1 MKTHIILFIGI
12 ILIPFE
18 INFSQNTDSFT
29 NTTQKI
35 LPTIVKIFA
44 ETNSE
49 YASEMTA
56 EVTKDTS
63 NILYSTGTGFF
74 VSKDGY
80 ILTANHIVGI
90 STGKIIVLHI
100 ENNIPKEYPAT
111 IISSDSIADI
121 ALLKI
126 NKANCPFLELFDPIN
141 LPVGVELGFVGFP
154 LNYFFPVVSKSIL
167 SAKVDLPIK
176 NNLPPRHQLVINQFV
191 NHGNSGGP
199 VFLSATGQVVGI
211 VSWRPSPNITE
222 RTIVLPKDYQP
233 VARIGGIDPI
243 GLSVETYNENLK
255 YIGEL
260 TQFGLGFVPSVEYA
274 ILLLKK

>member
-1 MKTHIILFIGI
+1 MKTNIILFIGI

-18 INFSQNTDSFT
+18 INLSQNIDTFS
-29 NTTQKI
+29 NTTKKI

-44 ETNSE
+44 ETNSV

-56 EVTKDTS
+56 EITKDTS
-63 NILYSTGTGFF
+63 NKFYSTGTGFF

-90 STGKIIVLHI
+90 STGKIIVLHF
-100 ENNIPKEYPAT
+100 ENNVPKEYPAT
-111 IISSDSIADI
+111 IISTDSIADI

-126 NKANCPFLELFDPIN
+126 NKLDCPFLELFDPIN
-141 LPVGVELGFVGFP
+141 LPVGVDLGFVGFP
-154 LNYFFPVVSKSIL
+154 LNYFFPVVSKTIL

-176 NNLPPRHQLVINQFV
+176 NNLPQRHQLVINQFV

-199 VFLSATGQVVGI
+199 VFLSSTGQVVGI
-211 VSWRPSPNITE
+211 VSWRPSPNTAE
-222 RTIVLPKDYQP
+222 RMIVLPKNYQP
-233 VARIGGIDPI
+233 MMRLGGVDPI
-243 GLSVETYNENLK
+243 GLSVETYNDNLK

-260 TQFGLGFVPSVEYA
+260 TQFGIGFVPSIEYA
-274 ILLLKK
+274 KPLLKK

>member
-1 MKTHIILFIGI
+1 MKARIILFVGI
-12 ILIPFE
+12 IIVSFK
-18 INFSQNTDSFT
+18 INLAQNIDSFA
-29 NTTQKI
+29 NTTQKV

-44 ETNSE
+44 ETDSM

-56 EVTKDTS
+56 EITKDTS
-63 NILYSTGTGFF
+63 NKLYSTGTGFF

-80 ILTANHIVGI
+80 ILTANHVIRIAIREVFVI
-90 STGKIIVLHI
+90 HL

-111 IISSDSIADI
+111 IISTDSVADI

-126 NKANCPFLELFDPIN
+126 DKTNCPFLELLDPAN
-141 LPVGVELGFVGFP
+141 LQVGVELGFVGYP
-154 LNYFFPVVSKSIL
+154 LNYFFPVVSKTIL

-199 VFLSATGQVVGI
+199 VFLSTTGQVVGI
-211 VSWRPSPNITE
+211 VSWRPSPNINE
-222 RTIVLPKDYQP
+222 RIIQLPKNYKP
-233 VARIGGIDPI
+233 IIGIGGVDPI

-274 ILLLKK
+274 IPLLKK